1 MRTYTDRLEVTKIT
15 KARMMQAR
23 LKKGSSTP
31 WEEEE
36 SWRLLMESLVLD
48 GKLTPYKGPV
58 GRLRHF
64 RLTSLPGRS
73 KPNKGISR

>member
-1 MRTYTDRLEVTKIT
+1 MKNGGEVRWPGGAKNDGGPGTKKTTMRTYTDRLEVTKIT

-36 SWRLLMESLVLD
+36 SWRLLMESLVL
-48 GKLTPYKGPV
+48 V
-58 GRLRHF
+58 GEVD
-64 RLTSLPGRS
+64 SL
-73 KPNKGISR
+73 